1 MVQVSS
7 FSDAEESSSSSSGN
21 SNTNSNNSGLKQ
33 NNSKPVLRQIMV
45 PPALAASLQ
54 ATGRQ
59 LMVITGPGGK
69 KMIALRP
76 LTSTGTYYYKRCR
89 FICIKCIYFFLH
101 FYY

>member
-76 LTSTGTYYYKRCR
+76 LTSTG
-89 FICIKCIYFFLH
+89 IYSLFWIMHLTT
-101 FYY
+101 

>member
-1 MVQVSS
+1 
-7 FSDAEESSSSSSGN
+7 
-21 SNTNSNNSGLKQ
+21 
-33 NNSKPVLRQIMV
+33 MV

-76 LTSTGTYYYKRCR
+76 LTSTG
-89 FICIKCIYFFLH
+89 IYSLFWIMH
-101 FYY
+101 PTT

>member
-1 MVQVSS
+1 MCSSQNDLDTGSSSVVQVSS
-7 FSDAEESSSSSSGN
+7 FSDAEESSGGS
-21 SNTNSNNSGLKQ
+21 SNTSSNNSGLKQ
-33 NNSKPVLRQIMV
+33 NSKPVLRQIMV

-76 LTSTGTYYYKRCR
+76 LTSTGTWYYKRWR
-89 FICIKCIYFFLH
+89 FICI
-101 FYY
+101 

>member
-1 MVQVSS
+1 MCSSQNDLDTGSSSVVQVSS
-7 FSDAEESSSSSSGN
+7 FSDAEESSGSSSS
-21 SNTNSNNSGLKQ
+21 SNTNCNNSGLKQ
-33 NNSKPVLRQIMV
+33 NSKPVLRQIMV

-76 LTSTGTYYYKRCR
+76 LTSTGTYCWGKNS
-89 FICIKCIYFFLH
+89 
-101 FYY
+101 

>member
-7 FSDAEESSSSSSGN
+7 FSDAEESSSSSGN

-76 LTSTGTYYYKRCR
+76 LTSTGTWYYKRWR
-89 FICIKCIYFFLH
+89 FIYI
-101 FYY
+101 

>member
-7 FSDAEESSSSSSGN
+7 FSDAEESSSGSGN

-76 LTSTGTYYYKRCR
+76 LTSTG
-89 FICIKCIYFFLH
+89 IYSLFWIMHLTT
-101 FYY
+101 

>member
-7 FSDAEESSSSSSGN
+7 FSDAEESGSG
-21 SNTNSNNSGLKQ
+21 SNTSSNNSGLKQ
-33 NNSKPVLRQIMV
+33 NSKPVLRQIMV

-76 LTSTGTYYYKRCR
+76 LTSTG
-89 FICIKCIYFFLH
+89 IYSLFWIMH
-101 FYY
+101 PTT

>member
-7 FSDAEESSSSSSGN
+7 FSDAEESSSSSGN

-76 LTSTGTYYYKRCR
+76 LTSTGTWYYKRWR
-89 FICIKCIYFFLH
+89 FICI
-101 FYY
+101 

>member
-7 FSDAEESSSSSSGN
+7 FSDAEESSSSSGN

-76 LTSTGTYYYKRCR
+76 LTSTGIYSLFWIMHPTTY
-89 FICIKCIYFFLH
+89 
-101 FYY
+101 

>member
-7 FSDAEESSSSSSGN
+7 FSDAEESSSSSGN

-76 LTSTGTYYYKRCR
+76 LTSTGIYSSLLDNAPNYLVVRCVNQKRS
-89 FICIKCIYFFLH
+89 
-101 FYY
+101 